1 MNLKYMT
8 KTTQRDGIEIK
19 VCPRFIPCDTLCSV
33 LFTVVVGTIVLL
45 WKNTVQY
52 TDKKEIKF
60 SSYIR
65 KFRMEQL
72 QSHI

>member
-1 MNLKYMT
+1 MYSIDYLV
-8 KTTQRDGIEIK
+8 RIA
-19 VCPRFIPCDTLCSV
+19 
-33 LFTVVVGTIVLL
+33 VGLQGDIWWVSEP
-45 WKNTVQY
+45 WKNLVVNLDY
-52 TDKKEIKF
+52 TDKKENKF

>member
-1 MNLKYMT
+1 VH
-8 KTTQRDGIEIK
+8 IK
-19 VCPRFIPCDTLCSV
+19 SRLEGDIRKEELQKEKKE
-33 LFTVVVGTIVLL
+33 G
-45 WKNTVQY
+45 KY
-52 TDKKEIKF
+52 TDKKLNKM

>member
-1 MNLKYMT
+1 LIHKMGFYVAF
-8 KTTQRDGIEIK
+8 DSEA
-19 VCPRFIPCDTLCSV
+19 
-33 LFTVVVGTIVLL
+33 
-45 WKNTVQY
+45 Y